1 MKGIAMQIFKT
12 FFKVMN
18 QFKLSLA
25 LYTAIIISMLLMMT
39 GGSDPDEEVA
49 LNKYTVL
56 VVDNDNSEVSK
67 ELVKFLGSK
76 QNLKEGTYTDEQIK
90 DMLYYLTIREYIEIP
105 EGFGE
110 SFEKLTEESDSDMV
124 DSLLETTY
132 DDSMPYAIFI
142 NMQINQY
149 LNSVKEYMRSGV
161 SLQDASEKCTET
173 MDASKFVKMH
183 NKETVTTEQIYAS
196 FQYLPFGIMTI
207 IFSGVLPVVMSF
219 NESEKKNR
227 TIISSYKMTN
237 RNIALVLG
245 CATIA
250 ALVTVIL
257 DIVTSCINNG
267 PFLFTTPWYLS
278 IANTF
283 IYTLSI
289 TMLLSM
295 ITSLPL
301 GASKKGTA
309 NANSYITCIF
319 GLSFSFLGGTFVDLS
334 LLGDKVAKIGQ
345 FTPNYWYSIGLKKI
359 WQENATLNDVT
370 NCFGMQ
376 LLLGI
381 VCLSIGLAFTKFL
394 GTKKG

>member
-1 MKGIAMQIFKT
+1 MQIFKT
-12 FFKVMN
+12 FFKVMK
-18 QFKLSLA
+18 QYKISLA
-25 LYTAIIISMLLMMT
+25 IYTAIIIFMLLMMT
-39 GGSDPDEEVA
+39 GGEKADEEVS
-49 LNKYTVL
+49 LNKFTIL

-67 ELVKFLGSK
+67 ELVKFLDSK
-76 QNLKEGTYTDEQIK
+76 HNLKEGTYSDEQIK
-90 DMLYYLTIREYIEIP
+90 DMLYYLTIREYVEIP

-110 SFEKLTEESDSDMV
+110 NFTKLTETSDENIV

-149 LNSVKEYMRSGV
+149 LNSVKDYMKSGV
-161 SLQDASEKCTET
+161 SLADASSKCTEA
-173 MDASKFVKMH
+173 MDTSKFVEMQK
-183 NKETVTTEQIYAS
+183 KETVTSEKIYSS

-250 ALVTVIL
+250 TLVTVIL
-257 DIVTSCINNG
+257 DVVTSFRNNG
-267 PFLFTTPWYLS
+267 PFLFTLPWYLS

-301 GASKKGTA
+301 GIAKKGTA
-309 NANSYITCIF
+309 NANSYITCIL

-345 FTPNYWYSIGLKKI
+345 FTPNYWYSIGLKEI
-359 WQENATLNDVT
+359 WYEGATFSDVAGT
-370 NCFGMQ
+370 FGMQ
-376 LLLGI
+376 LLFGL
-381 VCLSIGLAFTKFL
+381 VCLSIGLVFTRFF
-394 GTKKG
+394 GEKKA

>member
-1 MKGIAMQIFKT
+1 MQIFKT
-12 FFKVMN
+12 FFKVMK
-18 QFKLSLA
+18 QYKISLSI
-25 LYTAIIISMLLMMT
+25 YTAIIIFMLLMMT
-39 GGSDPDEEVA
+39 TGQKADEEVS
-49 LNKYTVL
+49 LNKYTIL

-67 ELVKFLGSK
+67 ELVKFLESK
-76 QNLKEGTYTDEQIK
+76 HNLKEGTYSDEQIK

-110 SFEKLTEESDSDMV
+110 NFTKLTEASDESIA

-149 LNSVKEYMRSGV
+149 LNSVKDYMKSGV
-161 SLQDASEKCTET
+161 SLTDASSKCIDT
-173 MDASKFVKMH
+173 MDTSKFVEMQK
-183 NKETVTTEQIYAS
+183 KEAVTSEKIYS
-196 FQYLPFGIMTI
+196 TFQYLPFGIMTI

-227 TIISSYKMTN
+227 TIISSYKMTS
-237 RNIALVLG
+237 RNISLVLG

-257 DIVTSCINNG
+257 DIIASYRNNG
-267 PFLFTTPWYLS
+267 PLLFTTPWYLS

-301 GASKKGTA
+301 GVAKKGSA
-309 NANSYITCIF
+309 NPNSYITCIL

-334 LLGDKVAKIGQ
+334 LLGDKVAKVGQ
-345 FTPNYWYSIGLKKI
+345 FTPNYWYSVGLKQI
-359 WQENATLNDVT
+359 WYEGATFNDVAG
-370 NCFGMQ
+370 NFGMQ
-376 LLLGI
+376 LLFGL
-381 VCLSIGLAFTKFL
+381 VCLSIGLVFTRFFGDNKA
-394 GTKKG
+394 

>member
-1 MKGIAMQIFKT
+1 MQIFKT
-12 FFKVMN
+12 FFKVMR
-18 QFKLSLA
+18 QYKISLA
-25 LYTAIIISMLLMMT
+25 IYSAIIIFMLLMMT
-39 GGSDPDEEVA
+39 GGEKADEEVS
-49 LNKYTVL
+49 LNKYTIL

-67 ELVKFLGSK
+67 ELVKFLDSK
-76 QNLKEGTYTDEQIK
+76 HNLKEGTYSDEQIK

-110 SFEKLTEESDSDMV
+110 NFTKLTEASDESIA

-149 LNSVKEYMRSGV
+149 LNSVKDYMKSGV
-161 SLQDASEKCTET
+161 SLTDASSKCIDT
-173 MDASKFVKMH
+173 MDTSKFVEMQK
-183 NKETVTTEQIYAS
+183 KETVTSEKIYS
-196 FQYLPFGIMTI
+196 TFQYLPFGIMTI

-250 ALVTVIL
+250 VLVTVIL
-257 DIVTSCINNG
+257 DVVTSFRNNG
-267 PFLFTTPWYLS
+267 PFLFTLPWYLS

-301 GASKKGTA
+301 GIAKKGSA
-309 NANSYITCIF
+309 NPNSYTTCIL

-345 FTPNYWYSIGLKKI
+345 FTPNYWYSIGLKEI
-359 WQENATLNDVT
+359 WYEGATFNDVAGT
-370 NCFGMQ
+370 FGMQ
-376 LLLGI
+376 LLFGL
-381 VCLSIGLAFTKFL
+381 VCLSIGLVFTRFF
-394 GTKKG
+394 GEKKA

>member
-1 MKGIAMQIFKT
+1 MQIFKT
-12 FFKVMN
+12 FFKVMR
-18 QFKLSLA
+18 QYKISLA
-25 LYTAIIISMLLMMT
+25 IYSAIIIFMLLMMT
-39 GGSDPDEEVA
+39 GGEKADEEVS
-49 LNKYTVL
+49 LNKYTIL

-67 ELVKFLGSK
+67 ELVKFLDSK
-76 QNLKEGTYTDEQIK
+76 HNLKEGTYSDEQIK

-110 SFEKLTEESDSDMV
+110 NFTKLTEASDESIA

-149 LNSVKEYMRSGV
+149 LNSVKDYMKSGV
-161 SLQDASEKCTET
+161 SLTDASSKCIDT
-173 MDASKFVKMH
+173 MDTSKFVEMQK
-183 NKETVTTEQIYAS
+183 KETVTSEKIYS
-196 FQYLPFGIMTI
+196 TFQYLPFGIMTI

-250 ALVTVIL
+250 VLVTVIL
-257 DIVTSCINNG
+257 DVVTSFRNNG
-267 PFLFTTPWYLS
+267 PFLFTLPWYLS

-301 GASKKGTA
+301 GIAKKGSA
-309 NANSYITCIF
+309 NPNSYITCIL

-345 FTPNYWYSIGLKKI
+345 FTPNYWYSIGLKEI
-359 WQENATLNDVT
+359 WYEGATFSDVAGT
-370 NCFGMQ
+370 FGMQ
-376 LLLGI
+376 LLFGL
-381 VCLSIGLAFTKFL
+381 VCLSIGLVFTRFF
-394 GTKKG
+394 GEKKA

>member
-1 MKGIAMQIFKT
+1 MQIFKT
-12 FFKVMN
+12 FFKVMR
-18 QFKLSLA
+18 QYKISLA
-25 LYTAIIISMLLMMT
+25 IYSAIIIFMLLMMT
-39 GGSDPDEEVA
+39 GGEKADEEVS
-49 LNKYTVL
+49 LNKYTIL

-67 ELVKFLGSK
+67 ELVKFLESK
-76 QNLKEGTYTDEQIK
+76 HNLKEGTYSDEQIK

-110 SFEKLTEESDSDMV
+110 NFTKLTEASDESIA

-149 LNSVKEYMRSGV
+149 LNSVKDYMKSGV
-161 SLQDASEKCTET
+161 SLTDASSKCIDT
-173 MDASKFVKMH
+173 MDTSKFVEMQK
-183 NKETVTTEQIYAS
+183 KETVTSEKIYS
-196 FQYLPFGIMTI
+196 TFQYLPFGIMTI

-250 ALVTVIL
+250 VLVTVIL
-257 DIVTSCINNG
+257 DVVTSFRNNG
-267 PFLFTTPWYLS
+267 PFLFTLPWYLS

-301 GASKKGTA
+301 GIAKKGTA
-309 NANSYITCIF
+309 NANSYITCIL

-345 FTPNYWYSIGLKKI
+345 FTPNYWYSIGLKEI
-359 WQENATLNDVT
+359 WYEGATFSDVAGT
-370 NCFGMQ
+370 FGMQ
-376 LLLGI
+376 LLFGL
-381 VCLSIGLAFTKFL
+381 VCLSIGLVFTRFF
-394 GTKKG
+394 GEKKA

>member
-1 MKGIAMQIFKT
+1 MQIFKT
-12 FFKVMN
+12 FFKVMR
-18 QFKLSLA
+18 QYKISLA
-25 LYTAIIISMLLMMT
+25 IYSAIIIFMLLMMT
-39 GGSDPDEEVA
+39 GGEKADEEVS
-49 LNKYTVL
+49 LNKYTIL

-67 ELVKFLGSK
+67 ELVKFLDSK
-76 QNLKEGTYTDEQIK
+76 HNLKEGTYSDEQIK

-110 SFEKLTEESDSDMV
+110 NFTKLTEASDESIA

-149 LNSVKEYMRSGV
+149 LNSVKDYMKSGV
-161 SLQDASEKCTET
+161 SLTDASSKCIDT
-173 MDASKFVKMH
+173 MDTSKFVEMQK
-183 NKETVTTEQIYAS
+183 KETVTSEKIYS
-196 FQYLPFGIMTI
+196 TFQYLPFGIMTI

-250 ALVTVIL
+250 TLVTVIL
-257 DIVTSCINNG
+257 DVVTSFRNNG
-267 PFLFTTPWYLS
+267 PFLFTLPWYLS

-301 GASKKGTA
+301 GIAKKGTA
-309 NANSYITCIF
+309 NANSYITCIL

-345 FTPNYWYSIGLKKI
+345 FTPNYWYSIGLKEI
-359 WQENATLNDVT
+359 WYEGATFSDVAGT
-370 NCFGMQ
+370 FGMQ
-376 LLLGI
+376 LLFGL
-381 VCLSIGLAFTKFL
+381 VCLSIGLVFTRFF
-394 GTKKG
+394 GEKKA

>member
-1 MKGIAMQIFKT
+1 MQIFKT
-12 FFKVMN
+12 FFKVMR
-18 QFKLSLA
+18 QYKISLA
-25 LYTAIIISMLLMMT
+25 IYSAIIIFMLLMMT
-39 GGSDPDEEVA
+39 GGEKADEEVS
-49 LNKYTVL
+49 LNKYTIL

-67 ELVKFLGSK
+67 ELVKFLDSK
-76 QNLKEGTYTDEQIK
+76 HNLKEGTYSDEQIK
-90 DMLYYLTIREYIEIP
+90 DMLYYLTIREYVEIP

-110 SFEKLTEESDSDMV
+110 NFTKLTETSDENIV

-149 LNSVKEYMRSGV
+149 LNSVKDYMKSGV
-161 SLQDASEKCTET
+161 SLADASSKCTEA
-173 MDASKFVKMH
+173 MDTSKFVEMQK
-183 NKETVTTEQIYAS
+183 KETVTSEKIYSS

-250 ALVTVIL
+250 TLVTVIL
-257 DIVTSCINNG
+257 DVVTSFRNNG
-267 PFLFTTPWYLS
+267 PFLFTLPWYLS

-301 GASKKGTA
+301 GIAKKGTA
-309 NANSYITCIF
+309 NANSYITCIL

-345 FTPNYWYSIGLKKI
+345 FTPNYWYSIGLKEI
-359 WQENATLNDVT
+359 WYEGATFSDVAGT
-370 NCFGMQ
+370 FGMQ
-376 LLLGI
+376 LLFGL
-381 VCLSIGLAFTKFL
+381 VCLSIGLVFTRFF
-394 GTKKG
+394 GEKKA